1 MRHGAART
9 RAAILVPGACHQR
22 SRLMRPAFFRTL
34 TAAALVAGLGIAVP
48 APAAVDP
55 DAAQALAKKSECF
68 KCHAIDKKKDGTPY
82 REVAKKY
89 RGKEEAEEKL
99 IKHITTKPLVEI
111 DGKKEE
117 HRSVK
122 SSDTAQIRNLVQWI
136 LSQ

>member
-1 MRHGAART
+1 MRTPVIRV
-9 RAAILVPGACHQR
+9 L
-22 SRLMRPAFFRTL
+22 L
-34 TAAALVAGLGIAVP
+34 TAGALLAGLGFATPAV
-48 APAAVDP
+48 AAVDP

-89 RGKEEAEEKL
+89 KGKGDAEDKL

-117 HRSVK
+117 HRAVK
-122 SSDTAQIRNLVQWI
+122 STDAGEIRNLVQWI
-136 LSQ
+136 LAQ